1 MVNFGSNNS
10 TYIKNDELRK
20 TEFEK
25 VYANMLIK
33 LRQKIQMQKFL
44 NIRYNKMKIW
54 ELFESIQQTI
64 SLVIIKIL
72 ILYG

>member
-44 NIRYNKMKIW
+44 NIRYNKMKI
-54 ELFESIQQTI
+54 
-64 SLVIIKIL
+64 
-72 ILYG
+72 